1 MAGGQFYRGE
11 NLRLK
16 FQGDPL
22 FHATSCSL
30 EISTAN
36 EELASKDITG
46 TKISMGNYSGTL
58 STDALLADKVPDPA
72 APDPPTPFVDPI
84 ELMKFQINK
93 TLLDWEFTTGVV
105 GDFKISGKCYVSN
118 SGITGDNQQVGTAT
132 FSFLVDGDILIETL
146 A

>member
-22 FHATSCSL
+22 YHATSCSL
-30 EISTAN
+30 EISTAT

-46 TKISMGNYSGTL
+46 TEISMGNYSGTL
-58 STDALLADKVPDPA
+58 STESLLADKVPDPA
-72 APDPPTPFVDPI
+72 LPAPPTPFVDPI
-84 ELMKFQINK
+84 ELLQFQINK

-105 GDFKISGKCYVSN
+105 GDFKISGKCYVSQT
-118 SGITGDNQQVGTAT
+118 SLTGDNQQVGTAS
-132 FSFLVDGDILIETL
+132 FSFLVSGDITIETL
-146 A
+146 V